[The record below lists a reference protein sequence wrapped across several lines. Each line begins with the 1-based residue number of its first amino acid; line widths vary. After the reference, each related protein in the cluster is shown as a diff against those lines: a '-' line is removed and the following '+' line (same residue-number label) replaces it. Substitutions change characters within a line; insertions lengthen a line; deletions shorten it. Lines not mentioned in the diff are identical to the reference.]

1 MTMIRM
7 LPIAALSILLAGCVT
22 TPDPTTAGGYS
33 YTRIGR
39 EILVDGPRVTPLAI
53 LEDSRCPENARCVWA
68 GRVRINARIAAGRG
82 VEEREITLGQPIP
95 IVDGQ
100 LLLGDVQPSRKTT
113 EAAVSPGDYRFGF
126 RFDGGY

>member
-1 MTMIRM
+1 MAMIRM
-7 LPIAALSILLAGCVT
+7 LPLAALLTLMTGCVT
-22 TPDPTTAGGYS
+22 MSETVSAGGYA

-39 EILVDGPRVTPLAI
+39 EILVDGPKVTPLAV

-68 GRVRINARIAAGRG
+68 GRVRINARIVTGRG
-82 VEEREITLGQPIP
+82 AEEREMILGQPIS
-95 IVDGQ
+95 VADGPF
-100 LLLGDVQPSRKTT
+100 LLGDVQPGRKTT